1 MNKKFMIFHSEGPRM
16 FPILLIIFGAALILN
31 GLGLLNVNFSVIFG
45 LLLLVWGISHF
56 WKMR

>member
-1 MNKKFMIFHSEGPRM
+1 MIFHSEGPRM